1 MAKIFDPLG
10 IISPVTF
17 QIKVLFQ
24 EVCKQK
30 IDWDDPLP
38 TGIKEDYASLCIE
51 HTRIEHVKIPKSPK
65 LMGMNNIP
73 SVLSG
78 GHQVTILEPALF
90 ILYVND
96 LSSEISSTVKLYSD
110 DNKVSREISDSTKY
124 MDALQSDLVRLK
136 GRSDTW

>member
-1 MAKIFDPLG
+1 
-10 IISPVTF
+10 
-17 QIKVLFQ
+17 
-24 EVCKQK
+24 
-30 IDWDDPLP
+30 
-38 TGIKEDYASLCIE
+38 
-51 HTRIEHVKIPKSPK
+51 
-65 LMGMNNIP
+65 MGMNNIP

-110 DNKVSREISDSTKY
+110 DNKVSREISDITKY

-136 GRSDTW
+136 GRSDTWWLDFNVSKSEVMRVTRAQDKSVRNYTLVPHGDQFSGFCKRPQHYKLARSFRDFTHSWGGKQSI